1 VFTCISLT
9 ADTVDVA
16 MTTISYKV
24 PTKCLTGPICRFGVR
39 DHGDRW
45 QQQTI
50 SIGRAKI
57 TALSIH
63 HAVCSFGQPCIWQ
76 RKTVPTAKC
85 FFQVRQLGYL
95 FYTTPHMTFYR
106 RPLGL
111 CCRLLACWTSSLRPR
126 SVQSMCPGVQVS
138 AQHGAW
144 IPVDT
149 DNPCPLLLVA
159 VTLWWSWRTGL
170 PPVSL
175 IVLAVLKAVVQC
187 I

>member
-1 VFTCISLT
+1 MFTCISLT

-95 FYTTPHMTFYR
+95 YYAAHDVLSTTT
-106 RPLGL
+106 RPLLSPAGL
-111 CCRLLACWTSSLRPR
+111 LDVESTTAFGSEYVSRRTSVCTTWRMDTCRHWQP
-126 SVQSMCPGVQVS
+126 VS
-138 AQHGAW
+138 TVAGCRH
-144 IPVDT
+144 
-149 DNPCPLLLVA
+149 LLVRSGGRDEQDFP
-159 VTLWWSWRTGL
+159 LS
-170 PPVSL
+170 
-175 IVLAVLKAVVQC
+175 VLSC
-187 I
+187 